1 MPSQKR
7 SATKQRKTLKPQLL
21 RGMRDIL
28 PADSLAWRHVMNVID
43 RIGQTYGFQFI
54 FPPIAERTSLF
65 QRSLGSATDVV
76 SKEMYSFVDQG
87 GDHISL
93 RPEFTAGIARS
104 YIEHGMLNLP
114 QPVKLMTSGPCFRHE
129 RPQAGRF
136 RQFWQFGF
144 ETIGDAQP
152 LVDAELIVLSAA
164 IYQSLG
170 IDVVVQINSIGTPHS
185 RERYKDVLLD
195 YYKTKK
201 RQLCADCQ
209 KRLTKNPLRVL
220 DCKVPT
226 CQQITQ
232 EAPQIIDYLD
242 EESREHFVHVL
253 EYLDESEIT
262 YALNPHLVRGL
273 DYYTRTVFEVW
284 AADDEAGQNAL
295 LAGGRYDGL
304 IEYLG
309 GRSTPA
315 CGMAVGLDR
324 TVAKLQALHLDLPV
338 EVIDVFVAQ
347 LGESARKKALRL
359 FEDLRRAGFAV
370 SQQFTKNGL
379 KPQLAMAAK
388 LQAKFVVI
396 LGQKEIID
404 RTVIIR
410 DMENGAQEIVD
421 ARKIVK
427 ELERRLERAANS
439 SRPTNVPEEIM
450 EPPSGEL
457 AVEESL
463 PVEEIG
469 EDLKDE
475 SEA

>member
-1 MPSQKR
+1 ME
-7 SATKQRKTLKPQLL
+7 T
-21 RGMRDIL
+21 
-28 PADSLAWRHVMNVID
+28 ID
-43 RIGQTYGFQFI
+43 QVGRAYGFQTI
-54 FPPIAERTSLF
+54 LPPIAERTSLF
-65 QRSLGSATDVV
+65 QRSLGSSTDVV

-93 RPEFTAGIARS
+93 RPEFTAGIARA

-136 RQFWQFGF
+136 RQFWQFDF
-144 ETIGDAQP
+144 ETVGDAQP
-152 LVDAELIVLSAA
+152 MVDAELIVLSVA
-164 IYQSLG
+164 IYHSLG
-170 IDVVVQINSIGTPHS
+170 IEVVVQINSIGTPQS
-185 RERYKDVLLD
+185 REKYKDVLVD

-201 RQLCADCQ
+201 RQLCMDCQ
-209 KRLTKNPLRVL
+209 KRLTKNPLRLL

-226 CQQITQ
+226 CQQIAQ
-232 EAPQIIDYLD
+232 EAPQIVDYLD
-242 EESREHFVHVL
+242 EESREHFVQVL

-262 YALNPHLVRGL
+262 YALNPRLVRGL
-273 DYYTRTVFEVW
+273 DYYTRTVFELW
-284 AADDEAGQNAL
+284 ATDDETGQSAL

-304 IEYLG
+304 IEFLG

-315 CGMAVGLDR
+315 CGFALGLDR
-324 TVAKLQALHLDLPV
+324 TVAKLQAIHADLPLDV
-338 EVIDVFVAQ
+338 VDVFVSQ

-421 ARKIVK
+421 ARKIAK

-439 SRPTNVPEEIM
+439 PRPTSLPEEIL
-450 EPPSGEL
+450 ETPPEDLPPDEALVVEDLREEVS
-457 AVEESL
+457 EES
-463 PVEEIG
+463 
-469 EDLKDE
+469 E
-475 SEA
+475 S

>member
-1 MPSQKR
+1 M
-7 SATKQRKTLKPQLL
+7 
-21 RGMRDIL
+21 
-28 PADSLAWRHVMNVID
+28 
-43 RIGQTYGFQFI
+43 
-54 FPPIAERTSLF
+54 
-65 QRSLGSATDVV
+65 
-76 SKEMYSFVDQG
+76 DQG

-93 RPEFTAGIARS
+93 RPEFTAGIARA

-136 RQFWQFGF
+136 RQLWQFDF
-144 ETIGDAQP
+144 ETVGDAQP
-152 LVDAELIVLSAA
+152 RVDAELIVLSVA
-164 IYQSLG
+164 IYHSLG
-170 IDVVVQINSIGTPHS
+170 IEVVDQLNSIGTPPS
-185 RERYKDVLLD
+185 REQYKDVPVD
-195 YYKTKK
+195 YHKTKK
-201 RQLCADCQ
+201 RQLCMDCQ
-209 KRLTKNPLRVL
+209 KRLTKNPLRLL

-226 CQQITQ
+226 CQQIAQ
-232 EAPQIIDYLD
+232 EAPQIVDYLD
-242 EESREHFVHVL
+242 EESREHFVQVL

-262 YALNPHLVRGL
+262 YALNPRLVRGL
-273 DYYTRTVFEVW
+273 DYYTRTVFELW
-284 AADDEAGQNAL
+284 ATDDETGQSAL

-304 IEYLG
+304 IEFLG

-315 CGMAVGLDR
+315 CGFALGLDR
-324 TVAKLQALHLDLPV
+324 TVAKLQAIHADLPLDV
-338 EVIDVFVAQ
+338 VDVFVSQ

-421 ARKIVK
+421 ARKIAK

-439 SRPTNVPEEIM
+439 PRPTSLPEEIL
-450 EPPSGEL
+450 ETPPEDLPPDEALVVEDLREEVS
-457 AVEESL
+457 EES
-463 PVEEIG
+463 
-469 EDLKDE
+469 E
-475 SEA
+475 S

>member
-1 MPSQKR
+1 M
-7 SATKQRKTLKPQLL
+7 
-21 RGMRDIL
+21 
-28 PADSLAWRHVMNVID
+28 
-43 RIGQTYGFQFI
+43 
-54 FPPIAERTSLF
+54 
-65 QRSLGSATDVV
+65 
-76 SKEMYSFVDQG
+76 DQG

-93 RPEFTAGIARS
+93 RPEFTAGIARA

-136 RQFWQFGF
+136 RQFWQFDF
-144 ETIGDAQP
+144 ETVGDAQP
-152 LVDAELIVLSAA
+152 MVDAELIVLSVA
-164 IYQSLG
+164 IYHSLG
-170 IDVVVQINSIGTPHS
+170 IEVVDQLNSIGTPPS
-185 RERYKDVLLD
+185 REQYKDVPVD
-195 YYKTKK
+195 YHKTKK
-201 RQLCADCQ
+201 RQLCMDCQ
-209 KRLTKNPLRVL
+209 KRLTKNPLRLL

-226 CQQITQ
+226 CQQIAQ
-232 EAPQIIDYLD
+232 EAPQIVDYLD
-242 EESREHFVHVL
+242 EESREHFVQVL

-262 YALNPHLVRGL
+262 YALNPRLVRGL
-273 DYYTRTVFEVW
+273 DYYTRTVFELW
-284 AADDEAGQNAL
+284 ATDDETGQSAL

-304 IEYLG
+304 IEFLG

-315 CGMAVGLDR
+315 CGFALGLDR
-324 TVAKLQALHLDLPV
+324 TVAKLQAIHADLPLDV
-338 EVIDVFVAQ
+338 VDVFVSQ

-421 ARKIVK
+421 ARKIAK

-439 SRPTNVPEEIM
+439 PRPTSLPEEIL
-450 EPPSGEL
+450 ETPPEDLPPDEALVVEDLREEVS
-457 AVEESL
+457 EES
-463 PVEEIG
+463 
-469 EDLKDE
+469 E
-475 SEA
+475 S